1 MILRREDKLSKPSG
15 KVLILVK
22 KWYYF
27 SAQNDLN
34 MRMDEDE
41 ALQEAIKRSL
51 NCWRPFSA
59 LVVLPFLRS

>member
-51 NCWRPFSA
+51 NC
-59 LVVLPFLRS
+59 